1 MAKPDTQKD
10 QQAEKV
16 AQSQQ
21 EQGQEQVQAPTEET
35 PVAAFSIPV
44 YGTGS
49 KPMSFNFRAPTAKAI
64 EAAKANGEPLPI
76 KRDSVKID
84 AMMPTFQD
92 VLAWARTLATDPADK
107 IAEQRLTWL
116 ATLACEDIQ
125 GAIKAAFD
133 DQPNASH
140 IDLAA
145 VQWDSLTLDAIAKM
159 PRTARTASLSDE
171 DWDAFGA
178 VLQVFYQ
185 KELPEKSATQFNNM
199 RTVIRSMRAVAA
211 QSVEKRVA
219 ALDAI
224 LAVMLK
230 LATWLPGAVE
240 TGIVTDADI
249 VNTVIGQTVAKAE
262 RMKAAEVPEL
272 LL

>member
-1 MAKPDTQKD
+1 MARPDNTKD
-10 QQAEKV
+10 QQTEAV
-16 AQSQQ
+16 AIAQ
-21 EQGQEQVQAPTEET
+21 QEQVQVQEQAPA
-35 PVAAFSIPV
+35 AAFSIPV
-44 YGTGS
+44 YGTGI
-49 KPMSFNFRAPTAKAI
+49 KQLAFNFRAPTAKAI
-64 EAAKANGEPLPI
+64 DAAKANGELLPI

-84 AMMPTFQD
+84 AQMPTFAD

-107 IAEQRLTWL
+107 ISEQRLTWL

-240 TGIVTDADI
+240 AGIVTDADI
-249 VNTVIGQTVAKAE
+249 VNTVIGQTVARAE